1 MNDRFMWAVIVCR
14 GHSQGLQEI
23 SMAPSSSSPAPTSG
37 KTHVKTSVIQTRR
50 VTVLEPGLGN
60 TRSLHY
66 ESTAGKYWD

>member
-1 MNDRFMWAVIVCR
+1 MP
-14 GHSQGLQEI
+14 I
-23 SMAPSSSSPAPTSG
+23 SPELVSSG